1 MWPAVGPGMCPE
13 FTGPET
19 EGQASLCLTA
29 RWARKAREERTATTE
44 RPPAKQARGCVS
56 SGLRPKPC
64 LWGSGP
70 WEPPSLGSG
79 KLSPLS
85 VLFESFSARTPIS
98 PAHPSHQ
105 EPEFAPKVQ
114 SCPQDEG
121 RGLDFRSPWH
131 PGDLRGVPRPPQ
143 TFPSKTKDITS
154 SPTCG
159 GHKISQA
166 PEQSRIL

>member
-1 MWPAVGPGMCPE
+1 MAGCGPRRVPQAYRARDGGAGE
-13 FTGPET
+13 SVLGREAGR
-19 EGQASLCLTA
+19 EGQGGTDSDHGETSG
-29 RWARKAREERTATTE
+29 RE
-44 RPPAKQARGCVS
+44 ARGCVS

-70 WEPPSLGSG
+70 WGPPSLGSG
-79 KLSPLS
+79 KLSPPS
-85 VLFESFSARTPIS
+85 VLFESFSARTPPIS
-98 PAHPSHQ
+98 LAHPSHQ
-105 EPEFAPKVQ
+105 ELEFAPKVQ
-114 SCPQDEG
+114 SCSQDEG

-143 TFPSKTKDITS
+143 TFPSKTKDVTS
-154 SPTCG
+154 NPGCG